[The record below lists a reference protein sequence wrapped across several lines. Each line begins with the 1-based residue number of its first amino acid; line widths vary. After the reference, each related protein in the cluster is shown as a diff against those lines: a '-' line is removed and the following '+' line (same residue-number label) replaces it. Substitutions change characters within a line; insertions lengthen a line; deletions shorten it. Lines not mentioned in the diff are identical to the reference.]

1 MTAKMDALQV
11 VGRGKAEFVRT
22 SFPELVAG
30 HAIVQPK
37 YVTLCGSDVWMLS
50 HALEAAYPF
59 PPGTTGRRSS
69 WKFSS

>member
-30 HAIVQPK
+30 RIILLICFRSNHPFFIIQQC
-37 YVTLCGSDVWMLS
+37 YQ
-50 HALEAAYPF
+50 LE
-59 PPGTTGRRSS
+59 
-69 WKFSS
+69 K

>member
-50 HALEAAYPF
+50 HAPEAAYHFSPL
-59 PPGTTGRRSS
+59 PLATKSS
-69 WKFSS
+69 RKLSS